1 MNDEEI
7 LKYSLEKEALYRK
20 NYKEFIKPVNGLI
33 EFMQILK
40 RKNIAMAIATS
51 GIQPNIDFMFE
62 NIPIKKYFKTVVNS
76 SHIIKG
82 KPDPEI
88 YLKAASLLNVSPKNC
103 LVFEDA
109 VVGIKSAKSAG
120 MRVVAI
126 TTTQPKKELLEADM
140 IVDDYEF

>member
-1 MNDEEI
+1 
-7 LKYSLEKEALYRK
+7 
-20 NYKEFIKPVNGLI
+20 
-33 EFMQILK
+33 
-40 RKNIAMAIATS
+40 
-51 GIQPNIDFMFE
+51 MFE